1 MPNFYVYCG
10 NLKRN
15 LKTGQWLRNHAKNNI
30 IILQSVGGNYLFIS
44 GQSRW
49 GWLAGS

>member
-15 LKTGQWLRNHAKNNI
+15 LKTNDLVSDYETMQKNNI
-30 IILQSVGGNYLFIS
+30 IILQSVGGNYLFS
-44 GQSRW
+44 FCQSR
-49 GWLAGS
+49 G